1 MRDTLI
7 ISTRFALATALN
19 APPVVVV
26 AGPWKTAKPLHFMST
41 NYNSSVE
48 RRKNMSIFELT
59 SKVNDLRELRRMA
72 DELTAEI
79 EALQDSIKEHMTA
92 AGVDT
97 INGPDFKITWKAI
110 TSARFDTA
118 AFKKDNPEIAAAYT
132 KTTTA
137 RRFTL
142 A

>member
-1 MRDTLI
+1 
-7 ISTRFALATALN
+7 
-19 APPVVVV
+19 
-26 AGPWKTAKPLHFMST
+26 
-41 NYNSSVE
+41 
-48 RRKNMSIFELT
+48 MSINEL
-59 SKVNDLRELRRMA
+59 SIKVNDLRELRRMA
-72 DELTAEI
+72 DELSAEI

-97 INGPDFKITWKAI
+97 INGPDYKITWKTI